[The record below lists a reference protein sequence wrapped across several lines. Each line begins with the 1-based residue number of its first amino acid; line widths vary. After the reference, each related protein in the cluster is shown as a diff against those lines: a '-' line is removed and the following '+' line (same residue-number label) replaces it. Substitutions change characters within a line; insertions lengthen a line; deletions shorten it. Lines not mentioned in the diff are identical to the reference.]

1 MLDGTA
7 KVFIGL
13 GGNFVRA
20 VPDTER
26 AYAAMRGLALT
37 VAITTKLNRGHV
49 VHGRDALILPVVAR
63 SEEIRTAAGEQFIT
77 IEDSF
82 SNVSASRGVL
92 EPASRDL
99 LPEVEI
105 VCRSEEHTSE
115 LQSLMRISY
124 AVFCL
129 KN

>member
-1 MLDGTA
+1 
-7 KVFIGL
+7 
-13 GGNFVRA
+13 
-20 VPDTER
+20 
-26 AYAAMRGLALT
+26 MRGLALT

-105 VCRSEEHTSE
+105 VCRMARATLPDSKVRWE
-115 LQSLMRISY
+115 SY
-124 AVFCL
+124 KIGKAAGWEKVGQ
-129 KN
+129 